1 MHASVRC
8 LLAGTAVAALA
19 SCTDSATSPRTA
31 ATRTPS
37 PSAPV
42 FDFSATT
49 YSLGF
54 TQSDFSVSSSGGS
67 FSIGV
72 LYTVSFPA
80 NSVCD
85 PARSTYGAGE
95 WDNDCVLLDQ
105 GQSVKIHATLVLS
118 SNGLSVDF
126 TPGLRFAP
134 TANVMISTD
143 VFAPLIKA
151 NRDYFSKNPSA
162 LNSLAILYSS
172 NLGDVGVS
180 DYARDKSVAT
190 HVNLSTGRIWRRVK
204 HFSGYSI
211 ISGEACDPSPDNP
224 DCVWVDDKQ

>member
-1 MHASVRC
+1 MHASVRW

-31 ATRTPS
+31 PRTPS
-37 PSAPV
+37 PTAPV

-67 FSIGV
+67 FSIGG
-72 LYTVSFPA
+72 LYTISFPA

-85 PARSTYGAGE
+85 PARSTYGATE

-118 SNGLSVDF
+118 AYGLAVDF
-126 TPGLRFAP
+126 SPALRFSPNASV
-134 TANVMISTD
+134 TISTD
-143 VFAPLIKA
+143 LFASVIKA
-151 NRDYFSKNPSA
+151 NQDYFARNTSA

-172 NLGDVGVS
+172 DLGQSGVS

-190 HVNLSTGRIWRRVK
+190 HVNLNTGRIWRRVK

-211 ISGEACDPSPDNP
+211 ISGQACDPSPDNP